1 MAGFGCGGW
10 LPCGMIE
17 KYVCLHCGKPIDLDD
32 TNVAT
37 DLALCRT
44 CGKSMSF
51 SAIAQQ
57 PELAAVD
64 LTAPPK
70 GVRVGQSLISGVEI
84 TYRRLSPIVLFL
96 IPFTALWSGMSMWG
110 IYGRQFVQGKFDPA
124 QSLFGLPFL
133 FGTIVLLTV
142 ITYLLFGHW
151 RINVGRGECEIFN
164 GVGPL
169 GRRRRIRLER
179 ASLVRMETSKLKVN
193 NVTQQNVVITTG
205 DEQLKFGATLP
216 VEVRAF
222 LAAVLQRAAGPL

>member
-1 MAGFGCGGW
+1 MTPTYSC
-10 LPCGMIE
+10 
-17 KYVCLHCGKPIDLDD
+17 VHCGRPIDLDD

-37 DLALCRT
+37 AVALCRS

-57 PELAAVD
+57 ADLAAVD

-84 TYRRLSPIVLFL
+84 TYRRLSPIVFFL
-96 IPFTALWSGMSMWG
+96 IPFTALWSGVSMWG

-133 FGTIVLLTV
+133 FGTIALLV
-142 ITYLLFGHW
+142 IITYLLFGHW

-164 GVGPL
+164 GVGPI
-169 GRRRRIRLER
+169 GRRRRIRLEQE
-179 ASLVRMETSKLKVN
+179 SLVRMEASTLKVN
-193 NVTQQNVVITTG
+193 NVPQQNVVITTG
-205 DEQLKFGATLP
+205 GEQLKFGATLP

-222 LAAVLQRAAGPL
+222 LAAVLQRAAGTS

>member
-1 MAGFGCGGW
+1 MQ
-10 LPCGMIE
+10 P
-17 KYVCLHCGKPIDLDD
+17 KYSCIHCGKPVDLDD
-32 TNVAT
+32 TNVTT
-37 DLALCRT
+37 DVALCRS

-57 PELAAVD
+57 PDLAAVD

-70 GVRVGQSLISGVEI
+70 GLRVGQSLISGVEI
-84 TYRRLSPIVLFL
+84 TYRRFSPIVLFL
-96 IPFTALWSGMSMWG
+96 IPFTALWSGVSMWG
-110 IYGRQFVQGKFDPA
+110 IYGRQLVQGKFDPA

-133 FGTIVLLTV
+133 LGTIVLLII

-151 RINVGRGECEIFN
+151 RIHVGRGECEIFS

-179 ASLVRMETSKLKVN
+179 GSLVRIEASTLKVN
-193 NVTQQNVVITTG
+193 NVPQQHIVITTG

-222 LAAVLQRAAGPL
+222 LAAVLQRAAGTS